1 VKDNDSTAYR
11 RMEKK
16 PKMNKRK
23 GHRKASQET
32 KSRVISEILTV
43 A

>member
-1 VKDNDSTAYR
+1 MIAQHAEGWR
-11 RMEKK
+11 RKEKE

-23 GHRKASQET
+23 GYRKASQEA
-32 KSRVISEILTV
+32 KCRVISEILTV